1 MRRLSINGYYYS
13 STGRPNFND
22 ISFYLPE
29 SKNVHELGPYLD
41 PSPLYI
47 FQPLTEQNIDSAR
60 NIIRKRTKEKY
71 NTIVVYDFS
80 MEDGVDKET
89 YDKITSLDV
98 PKHLTI
104 LNTSALTTSPYIK
117 DALYIDLFAIAAVQR
132 ELAGYPANKLKIKD
146 RDNRINLLVGSVSK
160 NRRTDTLYRLHQ
172 QNYLKH
178 MLLGLLGDPK
188 ELTIQD
194 ETFINDIMQ
203 YWGSKDDVPLTTNN
217 SSQGYSDNSRIYDQ
231 SQVSYICETWEPKK
245 FFEHTFIT
253 EKTYR
258 SILNRHPFVIQ
269 GPNGIL
275 ADLKS
280 KGFKTFSPFID
291 ENYENDIDL
300 TISAAKSLLQA
311 VNDHPDQIEEI
322 VEHNYKNLHKLAQE
336 QLTMLEVQLN
346 AF

>member
-1 MRRLSINGYYYS
+1 MRHLSINGYYYS
-13 STGRPNFND
+13 ITGRPNFND

-29 SKNVHELGPYLD
+29 SKNIYKKGLWQC

-47 FQPLTEQNIDSAR
+47 FQPLTNQNVSSVT
-60 NIIRKRTKEKY
+60 NIVRERTKKKY
-71 NTIVVYDFS
+71 STIVVYDFS

-89 YDKITSLDV
+89 YDKLTSLDA
-98 PKHLTI
+98 PNHLTI
-104 LNTSALTTSPYIK
+104 LNSSARTTSPHIK
-117 DALYIDLFAIAAVQR
+117 DALHIDLFAIAAVQR
-132 ELAGYPANKLKIKD
+132 ELAGYPASKSKIID
-146 RDNRINLLVGSVSK
+146 RDNRINLLLGSVSK
-160 NRRTDTLYRLHQ
+160 NRRTDTLYKLHQ
-172 QNYLKH
+172 QNYLQY

-194 ETFINDIMQ
+194 ETFIDDIMQ
-203 YWGSKDDVPLTTNN
+203 YWGSKDNVPLTTSN
-217 SSQGYSDNSRIYDQ
+217 SSQGYSDNSSIYDQ
-231 SQVSYICETWEPKK
+231 SQVSYICETWEPKQ
-245 FFEHTFIT
+245 FSEHTFIT

-311 VNDHPDQIEEI
+311 VNDYPSQIEEI
-322 VEHNYKNLHKLAQE
+322 VEHNYKNLHNLAQE
-336 QLTMLEVQLN
+336 QLTMLEAQLN